1 MEQQVEAGRGAR
13 LPRTLVVRRLLERQQ
28 AGKLATRHVRAV
40 AETVGVSER
49 TVWRWLQQAKTTGR
63 METGGRPGYAVSD
76 EVWALLGEVGGNV
89 AELRRRMVATG
100 ASVPSASTLQRVIR
114 RDRRAGRALVTG
126 REAEV
131 AGPHRP
137 DPLSELG
144 LNAVADRGVG
154 GQVFLREQKHLAQV
168 PVLVPG
174 AQVVH
179 TPAVRSVVRTVAHA
193 AAVGA
198 VVCLYGDAG
207 QGKTVA
213 LQYALSQLPHPAR
226 VRRVQVGV
234 HPTVPELRRVLADA
248 LEMGKRLPR
257 GAGDADVALVDALR
271 QPRVLV
277 LDEAQRLPGPA
288 LEFLRGLW
296 DHPDTDAAL
305 VLAGAGSERAL
316 RRVPALASRVL
327 TWELVPRLN
336 SGEVQT
342 VMAAFHPLWDDV
354 TEDDIAWVD
363 EHVGHGNFRTW
374 AKLTSHL
381 TAETYGNEPEPAVVD
396 RRMLERTCAR
406 LMGPL

>member
-1 MEQQVEAGRGAR
+1 M
-13 LPRTLVVRRLLERQQ
+13 RRLLERQR
-28 AGKLATRHVRAV
+28 AGELATRHVRAV

-49 TVWRWLQQAKTTGR
+49 TVWRWLEQAKTTGQ
-63 METGGRPGYAVSD
+63 MEAGARQGYAVSD
-76 EVWALLGEVGGNV
+76 EVWELLGEAGGNV
-89 AELRRRMVATG
+89 SELRRGLVAADG
-100 ASVPSASTLQRVIR
+100 EVPVPSMSTLSRVIR
-114 RDRRAGRALVTG
+114 RDRRAGRALLTG
-126 REAEV
+126 REPEV
-131 AGPHRP
+131 AGSRRS

-144 LNAVADRGVG
+144 LNVVAEKG

-168 PVLVPG
+168 PVLVPD

-179 TPAVRSVVRTVAHA
+179 TPALRSVLRTVAHA

-226 VRRVQVGV
+226 VRRVHVGV

-248 LEMGKRLPR
+248 LELGRRLPR
-257 GAGDADVALVDALR
+257 GAGEADLMLVNALR

-296 DHPDTDAAL
+296 DHPDTDTAIL
-305 VLAGAGSERAL
+305 LAGAGSERAL

-327 TWELVPRLN
+327 TWELVPRLRP
-336 SGEVQT
+336 GEVAAA
-342 VMAAFHPLWDDV
+342 MAAFHPLWEDVSEDDV
-354 TEDDIAWVD
+354 VWVD

-381 TAETYGNEPEPAVVD
+381 TAEIYGKSRAVVD
-396 RRMLERTCAR
+396 RRMLERACAR

>member
-1 MEQQVEAGRGAR
+1 
-13 LPRTLVVRRLLERQQ
+13 
-28 AGKLATRHVRAV
+28 
-40 AETVGVSER
+40 
-49 TVWRWLQQAKTTGR
+49 
-63 METGGRPGYAVSD
+63 
-76 EVWALLGEVGGNV
+76 
-89 AELRRRMVATG
+89 MVAGQGT
-100 ASVPSASTLQRVIR
+100 
-114 RDRRAGRALVTG
+114 
-126 REAEV
+126 
-131 AGPHRP
+131 
-137 DPLSELG
+137 
-144 LNAVADRGVG
+144 G
-154 GQVFLREQKHLAQV
+154 GQVVLREQKHLAQV

-179 TPAVRSVVRTVAHA
+179 TPAVRSVLRTVAHA

-226 VRRVQVGV
+226 VRRVHVGV

-248 LEMGKRLPR
+248 LELGRRLPR
-257 GAGDADVALVDALR
+257 GAGEADLMLVNALR

-296 DHPDTDAAL
+296 DHPDTDTAL

-327 TWELVPRLN
+327 TWELVPRL
-336 SGEVQT
+336 SQREVAT
-342 VMAAFHPLWDDV
+342 VMAAFHPLWEEDVTADDV
-354 TEDDIAWVD
+354 AWVD
-363 EHVGHGNFRTW
+363 ERVGHGNFRTW

-381 TAETYGNEPEPAVVD
+381 TAETYGKSRAVMD
-396 RRMLERTCAR
+396 RRMLERACAR

>member
-1 MEQQVEAGRGAR
+1 M
-13 LPRTLVVRRLLERQQ
+13 LPRGLVVRRLLERQR
-28 AGKLATRHVRAV
+28 AGELATRHVRAV

-49 TVWRWLQQAKTTGR
+49 TVWRWLEQAKTTGQTEPGLR
-63 METGGRPGYAVSD
+63 QGYAVSD

-89 AELRRRMVATG
+89 AELRRRLAATDG
-100 ASVPSASTLQRVIR
+100 GTGVPSASTLHRVIR
-114 RDRRAGRALVTG
+114 RDRRAGRALRVK
-126 REAEV
+126 REPEV
-131 AGPHRP
+131 AGPRRP

-144 LNAVADRGVG
+144 LNVVAGHGTG

-179 TPAVRSVVRTVAHA
+179 TSAVRSVLRTVAHA

-213 LQYALSQLPHPAR
+213 LQYALSQLPHPPR
-226 VRRVQVGV
+226 VRRVHVGV

-248 LEMGKRLPR
+248 LELGRGLPR
-257 GAGDADVALVDALR
+257 GAGEADLMLVNALR

-277 LDEAQRLPGPA
+277 LDEAQRLPGPV

-296 DHPDTDAAL
+296 DHPDTDTAL

-327 TWELVPRLN
+327 TWELVPRLRPR
-336 SGEVQT
+336 EVAT
-342 VMAAFHPLWDDV
+342 VMAAFHPLWEDV
-354 TEDDIAWVD
+354 TEDDVAWVD

-381 TAETYGNEPEPAVVD
+381 TAETYGRSSGVVE
-396 RRMLERTCAR
+396 RRMLERACAR
-406 LMGPL
+406 LVGPL

>member
-1 MEQQVEAGRGAR
+1 MVE
-13 LPRTLVVRRLLERQQ
+13 
-28 AGKLATRHVRAV
+28 
-40 AETVGVSER
+40 
-49 TVWRWLQQAKTTGR
+49 
-63 METGGRPGYAVSD
+63 
-76 EVWALLGEVGGNV
+76 
-89 AELRRRMVATG
+89 
-100 ASVPSASTLQRVIR
+100 
-114 RDRRAGRALVTG
+114 
-126 REAEV
+126 REPVV
-131 AGPHRP
+131 AGPRGP

-144 LNAVADRGVG
+144 LNVVAGQGTG

-179 TPAVRSVVRTVAHA
+179 TSAVRSVLRTVAHA

-226 VRRVQVGV
+226 VRRVHVGV

-248 LEMGKRLPR
+248 LELGRRLPR
-257 GAGDADVALVDALR
+257 GAGEADLTLVNALR

-296 DHPDTDAAL
+296 DHPDTDTAL
-305 VLAGAGSERAL
+305 VLAGAGSERAM

-327 TWELVPRLN
+327 TWELVPRL
-336 SGEVQT
+336 SPREVAT
-342 VMAAFHPLWDDV
+342 VMAAFHPLWEDV
-354 TEDDIAWVD
+354 TEDDVAWVD

-381 TAETYGNEPEPAVVD
+381 TAETYGRSRAVVD
-396 RRMLERTCAR
+396 RRMLERACAR
-406 LMGPL
+406 LVGPL

>member
-1 MEQQVEAGRGAR
+1 M
-13 LPRTLVVRRLLERQQ
+13 LPRGLVVRRLLERQQ
-28 AGKLATRHVRAV
+28 AGELATRHVRAV

-49 TVWRWLQQAKTTGR
+49 TVWRWLEQAKTTGR
-63 METGGRPGYAVSD
+63 VEAPVRRGYAVSD

-89 AELRRRMVATG
+89 AELRRRLAAAGG
-100 ASVPSASTLQRVIR
+100 ASVPSASTLHRVIR
-114 RDRRAGRALVTG
+114 RDRRAGRALMVE
-126 REAEV
+126 REPVV
-131 AGPHRP
+131 AGPSRP
-137 DPLSELG
+137 DPLHELG
-144 LNAVADRGVG
+144 LNVVAGQGAG

-179 TPAVRSVVRTVAHA
+179 TPAVRSVLRTVAHA

-226 VRRVQVGV
+226 VRRVHVGV

-248 LEMGKRLPR
+248 LELGRRLPR
-257 GAGDADVALVDALR
+257 GAGEADLTLVNALR

-296 DHPDTDAAL
+296 DHRTRTRPSCWRARAANGRC
-305 VLAGAGSERAL
+305 AAC
-316 RRVPALASRVL
+316 RR
-327 TWELVPRLN
+327 W
-336 SGEVQT
+336 
-342 VMAAFHPLWDDV
+342 PL
-354 TEDDIAWVD
+354 
-363 EHVGHGNFRTW
+363 G
-374 AKLTSHL
+374 
-381 TAETYGNEPEPAVVD
+381 
-396 RRMLERTCAR
+396 C
-406 LMGPL
+406 

>member
-1 MEQQVEAGRGAR
+1 M
-13 LPRTLVVRRLLERQQ
+13 
-28 AGKLATRHVRAV
+28 
-40 AETVGVSER
+40 
-49 TVWRWLQQAKTTGR
+49 
-63 METGGRPGYAVSD
+63 
-76 EVWALLGEVGGNV
+76 
-89 AELRRRMVATG
+89 
-100 ASVPSASTLQRVIR
+100 
-114 RDRRAGRALVTG
+114 
-126 REAEV
+126 
-131 AGPHRP
+131 
-137 DPLSELG
+137 
-144 LNAVADRGVG
+144 ADQGTG

-179 TPAVRSVVRTVAHA
+179 TSAVRSVLRTVAHA

-226 VRRVQVGV
+226 VRRVHVGV

-248 LEMGKRLPR
+248 LELGRRLPR
-257 GAGDADVALVDALR
+257 GAGEADAVLVDALR

-277 LDEAQRLPGPA
+277 LDEAQRLRSA

-296 DHPDTDAAL
+296 DHPDTDTAL

-327 TWELVPRLN
+327 TWELVPRL
-336 SGEVQT
+336 SPCEVTT

-354 TEDDIAWVD
+354 TEADVAWVD

-374 AKLTSHL
+374 AKVTSHL
-381 TAETYGNEPEPAVVD
+381 TAEVYGRSSAVVD
-396 RRMLERTCAR
+396 RRMLERVCAR
-406 LMGPL
+406 LMGRCDRYLRNGWGPCPLRCARGWFE